1 MSYDASSIQ
10 SLTFKEGVRTRIQMY
25 LGSDDIEGTYQGF
38 KEIINNS
45 TDEALAGYG
54 DLIKIKVNET
64 ENSITVRDY
73 GRGVPFQVKPDGSN
87 LLIDIYTKSHIG
99 GKFDDKS
106 YRNSS
111 GLNGVGGSCVCLSS
125 EKFVVRSFRSGVRA
139 EAAFVDGEPVSYSE
153 SKTSQKNGTEVYFI
167 PSKKVFKNGEIG
179 FTFSRI
185 CEEIKAIAFLYKGL
199 TFEIED
205 VSQGVKKTYYAENG
219 IVDFVK
225 GEMKEPMH
233 SHIFY
238 TSETDG
244 ENTIEIAFQWG
255 AKHETPHTFVNGL
268 RCPEHGVNLTGAR
281 SSITRTFNSLSG
293 KEFDADVIRQN
304 LFYVMNFKIV
314 EPSFANQT
322 KSKINNSCARSL
334 ASKAFSNGLKL
345 MKQQYPNEFGMV
357 VTYLE
362 KLQKADAAAERAR
375 KQVLEATKEIEKNQK
390 RKVFSSDKLKDA
402 EFLGEDSTLL
412 LVEGLSASSSIVSA
426 RDPKKYGVLAL
437 RGKMLNLFTA
447 AEEEIYQN
455 EEIKLLLSA
464 MNINPLSYDSKKLRY
479 GRIGI
484 LVDAD

>member
-45 TDEALAGYG
+45 TDEALAGFG
-54 DLIKIKVNET
+54 NIIKISVNEA
-64 ENSITVRDY
+64 ENSIIVRDY

-106 YRNSS
+106 YKNSS

-125 EKFVVRSFRSGVRA
+125 KKFIVRSFRNGIQA
-139 EAAFVDGEPVSYSE
+139 EAVFEDGEPVSYFE
-153 SKTSQKNGTEVYFI
+153 TKTSQPNGTEVYFI
-167 PSKKVFKNGEIG
+167 PSKEVFKNGEIG

-205 VSQGVKKTYYAENG
+205 AAYGTKKTFHADNG
-219 IVDFVK
+219 IIDFVK
-225 GEMKEPMH
+225 AEMKEPMH
-233 SHIFY
+233 SHVIY

-255 AKHETPHTFVNGL
+255 AKRETPFTFVNGL
-268 RCPEHGVNLTGAR
+268 KCPEHGVNLTGAR

-293 KEFDADVIRQN
+293 KEFDSDAIRQN
-304 LFYVMNFKIV
+304 LFYVMSFKIV

-322 KSKINNSCARSL
+322 KTKINNSCARSL
-334 ASKAFSNGLKL
+334 ASKAFSNALKE
-345 MKQQYPNEFGMV
+345 MKQLYPNEFGTIV
-357 VTYLE
+357 SYLE

-375 KQVLEATKEIEKNQK
+375 KQVLEAEKEISSDKKK
-390 RKVFSSDKLKDA
+390 RKILADKLKDCQIHGPNSGTV
-402 EFLGEDSTLL
+402 LGIC
-412 LVEGLSASSSIVSA
+412 EGETI
-426 RDPKKYGVLAL
+426 
-437 RGKMLNLFTA
+437 
-447 AEEEIYQN
+447 
-455 EEIKLLLSA
+455 
-464 MNINPLSYDSKKLRY
+464 
-479 GRIGI
+479 
-484 LVDAD
+484 